1 MVSRI
6 DGISGIYGIVVVR
19 IGGTTGGIMSW
30 SILRMDGMSILRMD
44 RRSILRM
51 DGRSI
56 LRMDGILR
64 MDARS
69 ILRMDARS
77 ILRMDGIGSGMIGGI
92 MHWTPSIL
100 RKDQRIDGIEEWV
113 IF

>member
-1 MVSRI
+1 
-6 DGISGIYGIVVVR
+6 
-19 IGGTTGGIMSW
+19 MSW

-69 ILRMDARS
+69 ILRMD
-77 ILRMDGIGSGMIGGI
+77 GIGSGMIGGI